1 MSSFFFC
8 VGEEKISFLSF
19 EQFVIKYNK
28 LYMK

>member
-1 MSSFFFC
+1 MSSFFLH
-8 VGEEKISFLSF
+8 VGEEKFNKSF